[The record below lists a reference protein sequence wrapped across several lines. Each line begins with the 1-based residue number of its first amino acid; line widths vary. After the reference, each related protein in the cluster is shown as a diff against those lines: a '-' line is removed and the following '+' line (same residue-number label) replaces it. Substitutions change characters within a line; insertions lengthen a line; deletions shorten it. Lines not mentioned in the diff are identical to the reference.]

1 MNKWLTQP
9 DETKSNA
16 YTQIAENI
24 GLSPFAVE
32 KDWWVTQTLAIIF
45 EMEIGN
51 HLIFKGGTSLSK
63 AFNLIERFSEDIDLA
78 IDREYFG
85 FIGELSRKERE
96 KG

>member
-63 AFNLIERFSEDIDLA
+63 AFNLIERFS
-78 IDREYFG
+78 YH
-85 FIGELSRKERE
+85 K
-96 KG
+96 